1 MKLNIKIIS
10 IALAIIILGAG
21 AAGLGLFSKTETK
34 VNEPAITST
43 VSKELFTLRVPQ
55 SSSSAN
61 SYDFANELGYLEDEG
76 IKLEYTGLIVGGPEA
91 IMAMAAGS
99 NDASNSGPAHSALI
113 NAIAGGIKMKVIFS
127 ASGSNKIKNSKYVV
141 LNDSGIFTAKD
152 LRGKKLAVNTL
163 GAASDYA
170 IQEYLAQNNMTKDD
184 VQILVIG
191 QQGTREQAFRQRQV
205 DLINGD
211 KRLLTF
217 KEGGGVR
224 VLFTDYEVNGRDM
237 SGGGLA
243 MSEKFIKEHPDIVRK
258 FVTANVKAIDW
269 SAANPDE
276 ARELYRKIITENGG
290 KPENADFWEGFGAPE
305 HGLIAEQ
312 DVQYWIDR
320 LISAGSLKPGQIVPG
335 DVYTNE
341 FNPYYKR

>member
-1 MKLNIKIIS
+1 MKRNNKIIYAT
-10 IALAIIILGAG
+10 IVILILGVG
-21 AAGLGLFSKTETK
+21 AAELGLFSKKETQ
-34 VNEPAITST
+34 VNEPAITPA

-61 SYDFANELGYLEDEG
+61 SYDIANKLGYLEEDG
-76 IKLEYTGLIVGGPEA
+76 IKLEYTGQIVGGPEA
-91 IMAMAAGS
+91 LMALVSGA

-113 NAIAGGIKMKVIFS
+113 NAIAGGYKMKVIFS
-127 ASGSNKIKNSKYVV
+127 ASGSNRIKNSKYVV

-152 LRGKKLAVNTL
+152 LRGKKLGVNTL
-163 GAASDYA
+163 GAASDYT

-184 VQILVIG
+184 VQIIVIG

-224 VLFTDYEVNGRDM
+224 VLFTDYEVNGRDI
-237 SGGGLA
+237 SGGGLS

-258 FVTANVKAIDW
+258 FVTANVRAIDW

-305 HGLIAEQ
+305 HGLISKQ

-320 LISAGSLKPGQIVPG
+320 LISAGSLKPGQIVPD